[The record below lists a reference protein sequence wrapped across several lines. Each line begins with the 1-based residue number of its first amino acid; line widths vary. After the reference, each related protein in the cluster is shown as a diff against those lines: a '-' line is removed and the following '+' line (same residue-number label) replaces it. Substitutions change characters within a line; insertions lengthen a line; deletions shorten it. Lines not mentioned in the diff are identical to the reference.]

1 MEVMVGVA
9 AEHPRSGGMERGA
22 VERSGCAAGVTEQ
35 EKLSEYILPPGK
47 ALTPLG
53 VETLIKLSFK
63 ENELLKTIKLLW
75 YLLNKPFNI
84 KQHQGE
90 I

>member
-1 MEVMVGVA
+1 MLLCQYKVWYDLD
-9 AEHPRSGGMERGA
+9 EHYLMLSHTGA
-22 VERSGCAAGVTEQ
+22 LR
-35 EKLSEYILPPGK
+35 KP
-47 ALTPLG
+47 PLG